1 MSAELSETVVRE
13 ALAATAQRAYAL
25 RIQTGNGG
33 NLSARLPGGAA
44 ILVKARGTSFDL
56 CTPESFVTVTLDG
69 TARGG
74 VPSVEVETHLAIYRA
89 RPAVNAVFH
98 AHAPWSVA
106 CADTGGA
113 IPNVTPHSVQKL
125 GSIPVLDVSAA
136 VDHDRAI
143 AVAATA
149 LLDGDPSVTCF
160 VERRH
165 GLFSFAGDLQRAFHN
180 AELIE
185 ETAQIAL
192 LIKLA
197 AAREAAA

>member
-1 MSAELSETVVRE
+1 MSVEPGEAALRQ
-13 ALAATAQRAYAL
+13 ALAATARRAYAL

-33 NLSARLPGGAA
+33 NLSARLPGGDA
-44 ILVKARGTSFDL
+44 ILVKARSTGFDL
-56 CTPESFVTVTLDG
+56 CTPESFVSVALDG
-69 TARGG
+69 TVRGG
-74 VPSVEVETHLAIYRA
+74 APSVEVETHLTIYRA

-106 CADTGGA
+106 CADTGDA
-113 IPNVTPHSVQKL
+113 IPNVTPHSLQKL
-125 GSIPVLDVSAA
+125 GRIPVLDVSAA
-136 VDHDRAI
+136 ADRDRAI
-143 AVAATA
+143 VATATA

-192 LIKLA
+192 LIKHA